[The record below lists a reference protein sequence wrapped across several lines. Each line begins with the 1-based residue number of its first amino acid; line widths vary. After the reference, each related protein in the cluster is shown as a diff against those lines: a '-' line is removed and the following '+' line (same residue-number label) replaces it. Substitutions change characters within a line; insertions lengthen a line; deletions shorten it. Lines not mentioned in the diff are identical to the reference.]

1 MCMNMDP
8 AFVAVYGT
16 LNQTEMALCGVA
28 DPFKAQALNAGYA
41 GHVLKDIPVM
51 KLDTTVGGVAN
62 PTMGAASISITNYDL
77 STNGNVGMLNVG
89 DWVMVGHPTAGEPF
103 RVRTAGPT
111 TLGLGSVADYT
122 VPASLTVTALQV
134 TACLPRAF
142 VTVGVPLLHIAIV
155 LLCLVSCDCSTRRTR
170 CRHWLSPTP
179 PPPRPP
185 RATGCASAATP
196 RRPRAWAATSAA

>member
-1 MCMNMDP
+1 MNPITNSVHYQHVLSPNADVAFLPQEFRVCMNMDP

-62 PTMGAASISITNYDL
+62 PTMGAASVSITNYDL

-89 DWVMVGHPTAGEPF
+89 DWVMVGHPIAGEPF

-111 TLGLGSVADYT
+111 TLGLGSIADYT

-134 TACLPRAF
+134 TACLPHAF
-142 VTVGVPLLHIAIV
+142 VTVVVATSPH
-155 LLCLVSCDCSTRRTR
+155 
-170 CRHWLSPTP
+170 RH
-179 PPPRPP
+179 RPP
-185 RATGCASAATP
+185 LSCVL
-196 RRPRAWAATSAA
+196 